1 MIILYAAFLN
11 NELVTAR
18 EEAVKESTNPKQFAR
33 RHYFCPHCKREVQ
46 LIVKKKTAYFKHLP
60 QVINMAGEKDEHAQS
75 KELLKDALQAA
86 KFDAQTEVSLA
97 NGRLRADVL
106 ASPKLAFEVH
116 CAPLNKS
123 EFMHRHLLYQQ
134 IGIKDIWIV
143 GKRHFL
149 QHYLKKT
156 QLIFFRENEL
166 WNNYYLEVNPY
177 QRSLRLKYNVKLEPL
192 TDMLHFQTAS
202 FSLDSIGLEKLWYF
216 KPRLKK
222 YQIDSSVQKNYLKMQ
237 LAHKSIK
244 GLQIGAKLYQKQMTV
259 DELPQ
264 WVFSKVRSVNSADNA
279 TTYFTS
285 SEGAF

>member
-1 MIILYAAFLN
+1 MIILYAALLN
-11 NELVTAR
+11 SELVTAK
-18 EEAVKESTNPKQFAR
+18 EEAVKEGIDPKKFTE

-60 QVINMAGEKDEHAQS
+60 QTINMAGEKDEHAQS
-75 KELLKDALQAA
+75 KELLKDALRGA
-86 KFDAQTEVSLA
+86 KFAAQTEVSLA
-97 NGRLRADVL
+97 SGRLRADVL
-106 ASPKLAFEVH
+106 ASPKLAFEVQ

-143 GKRHFL
+143 GKMHFL

-222 YQIDSSVQKNYLKMQ
+222 YQIDSSIQKNYLKMQ

-264 WVFSKVRSVNSADNA
+264 WVFSQVRSINSADNA

-285 SEGAF
+285 SEDAF